1 MVHENRNHCMKLTAL
16 STLKQEQKQITYFP
30 VFSRT
35 EVGAECGVGI
45 AEGLKEP
52 ADKSME

>member
-1 MVHENRNHCMKLTAL
+1 MKLTAL

-35 EVGAECGVGI
+35 EVGAESGVGI